1 MVLVDTSVWVA
12 HFREGMP
19 GLEHLLNEGEVIIHP
34 FIIGEL
40 ACGGIKNRKEILS
53 LLHSLP
59 ISLVIELDEYLTF
72 IESQRLI
79 GKGIG
84 FVDIHLLASA
94 LLESNFLWTR
104 DKNLKSMAQK
114 LKLSFTPRS
123 R

>member
-1 MVLVDTSVWVA
+1 MVLVDTSIWVV
-12 HFREGMP
+12 HFREGIP
-19 GLEHLLNEGEVIIHP
+19 ILEHLLNEGEVIIHP

-59 ISLVIELDEYLTF
+59 KATVIELDEYLTF
-72 IESQRLI
+72 IESQRLF

-104 DKNLKSMAQK
+104 DKNLKSIAQK
-114 LKLSFTPRS
+114 LKLSFTPKS
-123 R
+123 T